1 MEMIYKYP
9 RTRHIEGSRKQRGD
23 EDLKSVPFK
32 EVKGRYLVLEEKMD
46 GANCGIS
53 FGRDGKCF
61 CKVAGIF

>member
-32 EVKGRYLVLEEKMD
+32 EVKGR
-46 GANCGIS
+46 
-53 FGRDGKCF
+53 
-61 CKVAGIF
+61 